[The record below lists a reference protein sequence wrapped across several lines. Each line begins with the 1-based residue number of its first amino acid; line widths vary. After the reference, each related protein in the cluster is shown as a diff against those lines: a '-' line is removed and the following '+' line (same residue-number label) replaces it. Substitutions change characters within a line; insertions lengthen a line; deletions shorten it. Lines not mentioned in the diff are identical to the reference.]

1 VEVEEESAPQS
12 EVSLTEGAP
21 EGLSEGVLVGFAA
34 NCNILVEE
42 PDSPPH
48 QGKPRC
54 ICHLLVFLKNF
65 YHLYVALGGRSLMV
79 KPLLHNFLELLIIVL
94 DT

>member
-1 VEVEEESAPQS
+1 VEVEGEPVPPS
-12 EVSLTEGAP
+12 ETSPTEVISEGPPEGAP
-21 EGLSEGVLVGFAA
+21 IGFAA

-54 ICHLLVFLKNF
+54 ICHLLAVLNF
-65 YHLYVALGGRSLMV
+65 YHLYAALGGRS
-79 KPLLHNFLELLIIVL
+79 
-94 DT
+94 

>member
-1 VEVEEESAPQS
+1 MEVEEEPVPTS
-12 EVSLTEGAP
+12 EASPTEVI
-21 EGLSEGVLVGFAA
+21 SEGPPKGALIGFAA

-54 ICHLLVFLKNF
+54 ICHLLVLNF
-65 YHLYVALGGRSLMV
+65 FITYM
-79 KPLLHNFLELLIIVL
+79 LH
-94 DT
+94 

>member
-1 VEVEEESAPQS
+1 VEVEEELAPQS
-12 EVSLTEGAP
+12 EVSPIEGVP
-21 EGLSEGVLVGFAA
+21 KGLSEGAPVGFAA

-54 ICHLLVFLKNF
+54 ICHLLVVL
-65 YHLYVALGGRSLMV
+65 
-79 KPLLHNFLELLIIVL
+79 KPLSLICCIR
-94 DT
+94 